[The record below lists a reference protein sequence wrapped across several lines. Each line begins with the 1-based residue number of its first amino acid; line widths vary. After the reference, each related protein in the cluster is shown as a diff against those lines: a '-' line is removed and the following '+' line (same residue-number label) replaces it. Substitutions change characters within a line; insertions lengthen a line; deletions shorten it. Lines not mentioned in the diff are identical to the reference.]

1 MFGCWGL
8 VFFAKKKYC
17 AGRDDARRKFPYAR
31 KAILCQGIFI
41 DKTLYQKLLHIVGIA
56 YIVQA
61 QVPLSSVVEKQ
72 SESKYRN
79 ELFRVLDYGIFD
91 KEWRPLVMVELNDPT
106 HKNKDRRERDLKV
119 QAILQEAGIPLLTLH
134 TSYPNEETYI
144 RKRLSEHIP
153 ALATE
158 VIATTEKE
166 EV

>member
-1 MFGCWGL
+1 
-8 VFFAKKKYC
+8 
-17 AGRDDARRKFPYAR
+17 
-31 KAILCQGIFI
+31 
-41 DKTLYQKLLHIVGIA
+41 
-56 YIVQA
+56 
-61 QVPLSSVVEKQ
+61 
-72 SESKYRN
+72 
-79 ELFRVLDYGIFD
+79 
-91 KEWRPLVMVELNDPT
+91 MVELNDPT